1 VNDELPDPTT
11 RIVTVCE
18 FGKISTLAAVTLR
31 ELGFLRASA
40 LDGGMK
46 AWRENGFPNETA

>member
-1 VNDELPDPTT
+1 
-11 RIVTVCE
+11 
-18 FGKISTLAAVTLR
+18 LR

-46 AWRENGFPNETA
+46 AWRESGFPIEAA